1 MNETL
6 KNAFAN
12 ALVAGLKRRA
22 IKTCAQWSQEYR
34 IMGKPFPGKWT
45 FKYHPWAKA
54 MHDCDSEL
62 MVGQKAAQM
71 AFTETAL
78 NKTFFAIDVLGE
90 SVLYILPA
98 STPDANDFSTA
109 RFDPA
114 LEMSAHLQNLFTD
127 VKNIGHKRAGNANL
141 YIRGSRSRSQMKS
154 VPAAVVIAD
163 EVDEMDQDNLVLAF
177 ERTSGQMNKQVFLLS
192 TPTFDN
198 IGINRYFMDS
208 TQEHFF
214 FKCPCCSRLTEL
226 VFPDCLVIA
235 GEDPSDTKIL
245 ESHLICKDCKGKL
258 EHETKYQWLKEG
270 IWIPTLTNKVAR
282 GFHINQLYSSATKPS
297 DIAKTVLRAQYNPAD
312 EQELYNSKMGLPH
325 AVAGAKITDQNL
337 IECLGDH
344 VKQET
349 NSLGSFTTMGIDVGK
364 WLHWEVDEWTL
375 NTNITNA
382 DINTNSKCRLIME
395 GKCLHFEELDNLLLK
410 YRIRFCVID
419 ANPERRKALELC
431 KRFGG
436 MIKMCFYARGIN
448 SKQIHC
454 HDDEQFSVSV
464 DRTSWMDTSL
474 SRFKARTIS
483 LPKNL
488 SLEYKNH
495 VKTPIRHY
503 EKDQDGNPVGRYI
516 TGDGKE
522 DHFAHAR
529 TYSEIALALG
539 AALSNPR
546 DITT

>member
-1 MNETL
+1 MNESL
-6 KNAFAN
+6 KYAFTN
-12 ALVAGLKRRA
+12 ALVAGLKRKA
-22 IKTCAQWSQEYR
+22 IKTCSQWAKEYR
-34 IMGKPFPGKWT
+34 IMGKPFPGRWT
-45 FKYHPWAKA
+45 FKYHPWARD

-62 MVGQKAAQM
+62 MIGQKAAQV

-78 NKTFFAIDVLGE
+78 NKTFFSIDVLGE

-114 LEMSAHLQNLFTD
+114 LEMSDHLQNLFTD

-154 VPAAVVIAD
+154 VPAAIVIAD
-163 EVDEMDQDNLVLAF
+163 EVDEMDQNNLVLAF
-177 ERTSGQMNKQVFLLS
+177 ERTSGQMNKQIFLLS

-198 IGINRYFMDS
+198 IGINKYFVDS

-214 FKCPCCSRLTEL
+214 FKCPACNHLTEL
-226 VFPDCLVIA
+226 IFPDCLVIA
-235 GEDPSDTKIL
+235 GDDPSDTKIL
-245 ESHLICKDCKGKL
+245 ESHLVCKDCKARL
-258 EHETKYQWLKEG
+258 EHETKHIWLKDG
-270 IWIPTLTNKVAR
+270 IWVPSLTNKVAR
-282 GFHINQLYSSATKPS
+282 GFYINQLYSSATKPS
-297 DIAKTVLRAQYNPAD
+297 EIAKTVLRARYNPAD

-337 IECLGDH
+337 LECLDSFD
-344 VKQET
+344 KLESST
-349 NSLGSFTTMGIDVGK
+349 PGSFTTIGIDVGK
-364 WLHWEVDEWTL
+364 WLHWEVDEWVL
-375 NTNITNA
+375 SRSSMNA
-382 DINTNSKCRLIME
+382 DINSLARARVIAE
-395 GKCLHFEELDNLLLK
+395 GKCLEFEELDNILLK
-410 YRIRFCVID
+410 YRIRFGVID

-431 KRFGG
+431 KRFSG
-436 MIKMCFYARGIN
+436 ILKMCFYARGIS

-454 HDDEQFSVSV
+454 HDDEQYSVSV
-464 DRTSWMDTSL
+464 DRTSWMDISL
-474 SRFKARTIS
+474 SRFKSRTIN
-483 LPKNL
+483 LPRNL

-495 VKTPIRHY
+495 IKTPIRHY

-529 TYSEIALALG
+529 TYAEIALALG

-546 DITT
+546 DIT